1 MVDRLT
7 AALYARVSTSDG
19 RQTVDNQLVEM
30 RRYAERRGWQI
41 VQEYIDE
48 WTGARGA
55 DGRSDLARMLEDGR
69 RGRFDMLLVFALDR
83 LTREGV
89 LKAFEYVRDLKAA
102 GVEFA
107 SVTEPQFQTSGA
119 AGDLFL
125 AIAAWMAQQ
134 ERTRIAERVKAGL
147 DRARADGI
155 RLGRP
160 RALVDLDEMKRRY
173 IQGASLREIA
183 EGMNLSRST
192 VERASRDWRQKRRQ
206 EVTA

>member
-1 MVDRLT
+1 MSDRLT
-7 AALYARVSTSDG
+7 AALYARISTSDG
-19 RQTVDNQLVEM
+19 RQAVENQLAEM
-30 RRYAERRGWQI
+30 RRYCARRGWVI
-41 VQEYIDE
+41 AAEYVDE
-48 WTGARGA
+48 LTGA
-55 DGRSDLARMLEDGR
+55 DGVSTRGELARMLEDGR
-69 RGRFDMLLVFALDR
+69 RGHFDMLLVFALDR

-107 SVTEPQFQTSGA
+107 SVTEPQFQTSGF

-134 ERTRIAERVKAGL
+134 ERTRICERVKAGL
-147 DRARADGI
+147 DRARAEGI

-160 RALVDLDEMKRRY
+160 RAHVDLDEMKRRY
-173 IQGASLREIA
+173 IEGASLREIA
-183 EGMNLSRST
+183 ETMNLSRST
-192 VERASRDWRQKRRQ
+192 VERASRDWRQKRRR